1 MLLVLLFV
9 ICNGLLLY
17 YFEKR
22 RKQQMIVYSLLQK
35 LDTSLEIHARYIELE
50 EDILNEYID
59 CIYNIYTFYI
69 LYKDF
74 FSIYSESMKN
84 IYNLVID
91 LKEDP
96 SESYLQVNTIRDE
109 IMEIRN
115 KVKSDFIR

>member
-1 MLLVLLFV
+1 
-9 ICNGLLLY
+9 LLLY

-22 RKQQMIVYSLLQK
+22 RKQQMIVYSFLQK
-35 LDTSLEIHARYIELE
+35 LDTSLEIHAKYIELE

-59 CIYNIYTFYI
+59 CIYDIYTFYI

-91 LKEDP
+91 LKEDS

>member
-22 RKQQMIVYSLLQK
+22 RKQKMIVYSFLQK

-59 CIYNIYTFYI
+59 CIYDIYTFYI
-69 LYKDF
+69 LYKDS

-96 SESYLQVNTIRDE
+96 SESYLLVNTIRDE

-115 KVKSDFIR
+115 KVKMDFMR